1 MNSAFAID
9 LVREALYTT
18 LWLCLPLLAAGFV
31 AGIVISLVQTL
42 TAIQDSAFGAVPRL
56 GVFLV
61 VFVAALPWMLSK
73 WSAYAVTLLGD
84 LSRYAR

>member
-1 MNSAFAID
+1 MTSALATD

-18 LWLCLPLLAAGFV
+18 LWLCLPLLVAGFI

-56 GVFLV
+56 AVFLV
-61 VFVAALPWMLSK
+61 AFVAALPWMLSK
-73 WSAYAVTLLGD
+73 WTTYTMALLGD
-84 LSRYAR
+84 LGRYAH